1 MNDSPPSDSQRL
13 SNSTMAVQTCLD
25 RLSSDESGAF
35 RDLLSVS
42 INRLRVLARKILA
55 DIPAV
60 KRWDSTDDLLQNAS
74 LRLWKAIETHHPPTP
89 TDFFRL
95 AACVM
100 RRELIDLS
108 RSHYGPLG
116 WGANHHSPKPSDSS
130 VRTEQGQLAASDS
143 NSPDLLSEWTEFHTY
158 IENLPDD
165 ERQLFDLLWYQGLT
179 LNETSELLGIPLR
192 TLGRAWKVARIRL
205 AETLL
210 GSLSGT

>member
-1 MNDSPPSDSQRL
+1 MNDSQP
-13 SNSTMAVQTCLD
+13 SNSHRLTNSAMAVQVCLD
-25 RLSSDESGAF
+25 RLNSDESGAF

-60 KRWDSTDDLLQNAS
+60 KRWESTDDLLQNAS
-74 LRLWKAIETHHPPTP
+74 LRLWKAIETQHPPTP

-116 WGANHHSPKPSDSS
+116 WGANHHSPKPTDSREQLDARQPAGPESDSP
-130 VRTEQGQLAASDS
+130 EQ
-143 NSPDLLSEWTEFHTY
+143 LSEWTEFHTY

-165 ERQLFDLLWYQGLT
+165 QRQLFDLLWYQGLT
-179 LNETSELLGIPLR
+179 LNETSDLLGIPLR
-192 TLGRAWKVARIRL
+192 TLGRAWKLARIRL
-205 AETLL
+205 TESLL
-210 GSLSGT
+210 GRLSGT